1 MKVLIFLILFL
12 LLSGCSQKVEQEY
25 VYYPFLE
32 DTIKVENEF
41 GLAPADVYNL
51 YNIEYLGYD
60 YWVFLQTKMKFDIKI
75 AVQIERAFYEER
87 KK

>member
-1 MKVLIFLILFL
+1 M
-12 LLSGCSQKVEQEY
+12 GCSQKVEQKY

-41 GLAPADVYNL
+41 GLAPSDVYNL

-60 YWVFLQTKMKFDIKI
+60 YWVFLQTKMHFSENI
-75 AVQIERAFYEER
+75 AKQIEQAFNKADR
-87 KK
+87 IKQ